1 MKVKELFE
9 AGLWAQIAGGLAG
22 KSAGQID
29 REERSYTKQ
38 QKANQ
43 TAQQSVTNTP
53 VQQKANQTAQQSPA
67 QLNAN
72 LDAKIAYAKSR
83 GWIGSRPTNQDKAYL
98 DSVDV
103 DIDPNRFNNVDPKTF
118 FIPHQPLHVKSALDE
133 FSVSTVE
140 LNRALGFKHQEEFKG
155 YSTITLTPAGWYSV
169 NRQAYINPNSKAQ
182 TVIDMFYN
190 RSKGGTR

>member
-22 KSAGQID
+22 KSAGQVD
-29 REERSYTKQ
+29 REERSYAK
-38 QKANQ
+38 
-43 TAQQSVTNTP
+43 
-53 VQQKANQTAQQSPA
+53 QQKANQTAQQSPA
-67 QLNAN
+67 QQSPAQQPATEPKPDLLNAN
-72 LDAKIAYAKSR
+72 LDSKIAHAKSK

-103 DIDPNRFNNVDPKTF
+103 NIDPNKFNDVDPKTF
-118 FIPHQPLHVKSALDE
+118 FIPHQPLHVKLGMGG
-133 FSVSTVE
+133 FSVPTAE
-140 LNRALGFKHQEEFKG
+140 LNRALGFKSQEQIKG

-169 NRQAYINPNSKAQ
+169 TRQAYINPNSKAQ
-182 TVIDMFYN
+182 DVVDMFYN

>member
-22 KSAGQID
+22 KSAGQIE
-29 REERSYTKQ
+29 REERSYTK
-38 QKANQ
+38 
-43 TAQQSVTNTP
+43 
-53 VQQKANQTAQQSPA
+53 QQKANQTAQQSPA

>member
-22 KSAGQID
+22 KSAGQVD
-29 REERSYTKQ
+29 REERSYAK
-38 QKANQ
+38 
-43 TAQQSVTNTP
+43 
-53 VQQKANQTAQQSPA
+53 QQKANQTAQQSPA
-67 QLNAN
+67 QQPATEPKPDLLNAN
-72 LDAKIAYAKSR
+72 LDSKIAHAKSK

-103 DIDPNRFNNVDPKTF
+103 NIDPNKFNDVDPKTF
-118 FIPHQPLHVKSALDE
+118 FIPHQPLHVKLGMGG
-133 FSVSTVE
+133 FSVPTAE
-140 LNRALGFKHQEEFKG
+140 LNRALGFKSQEQIKG

-169 NRQAYINPNSKAQ
+169 TRQAYINPNSKAQ
-182 TVIDMFYN
+182 DVVDMFYN